1 MSKTRTY
8 LNEHLLKQYSIGP
21 WLGAFKD
28 LVSRTM
34 FYMMPVNLFMLA
46 ATTYHVTARDFIWQY
61 APWVN
66 FWMFFGVLLFAIL
79 CAMVIEY
86 KVIFP
91 SSVIFSNAQGYKHG
105 NLLRRDLDI
114 IMGEIHKIE
123 AKLDAINTR
132 NNEYS
137 GENGKAAGDND

>member
-1 MSKTRTY
+1 MTTKRSFFY
-8 LNEHLLKQYSIGP
+8 EHILKQYSFGP

-28 LVSRTM
+28 LINRTM
-34 FYMMPVNLFMLA
+34 FYMTPINLFMLA

-66 FWMFFGVLLFAIL
+66 FWMFFAALVFAGL

-91 SSVIFSNAQGYKHG
+91 SSVTFSNAQGYKHG
-105 NLLRRDLDI
+105 NLLRRDLDN
-114 IMGEIHKIE
+114 IMSEIKKME
-123 AKLDAINTR
+123 AKLDSMNAKYQKFSK
-132 NNEYS
+132 NNDDSTGGSE
-137 GENGKAAGDND
+137 

>member
-1 MSKTRTY
+1 MTTKRSFF
-8 LNEHLLKQYSIGP
+8 NEYILKQYSFGP
-21 WLGAFKD
+21 WVGAFKD

-34 FYMMPVNLFMLA
+34 FYMTPINLFMLA

-66 FWMFFGVLLFAIL
+66 FWMFFAVLIIAGL
-79 CAMVIEY
+79 CAMAIEY

-91 SSVIFSNAQGYKHG
+91 SSVTFSNAQGYKHG

-114 IMGEIHKIE
+114 IMSEIKKME
-123 AKLDAINTR
+123 AKLDAMNAR
-132 NNEYS
+132 YQEYS
-137 GENGKAAGDND
+137 ENNGDSTIKGN